1 MNPKAKTIL
10 IVLLVLIVPAALVYG
25 GYKLYISKK
34 NSEDKKSEDRPY
46 DADENNPTNTTS
58 GKANESF
65 PLKYNAS
72 VSTSLVK
79 SLQERLNTRLTGLLE
94 PVVPYVNGSP
104 VKELKVDGYYG
115 EKTAAV
121 VKYLFPSTDGKTVTE
136 NMYNNI

>member
-1 MNPKAKTIL
+1 MNTKVKTIL
-10 IVLLVLIVPAALVYG
+10 IVLLVLIIPAALVYG
-25 GYKLYISKK
+25 GYKLYMSKK
-34 NSEDKKSEDRPY
+34 NSEDKKPDGES
-46 DADENNPTNTTS
+46 DADRNCWTPITS
-58 GKANESF
+58 VNANECF
-65 PLKYNAS
+65 PLKYNTS